1 MAVPAACQTPLISI
15 SRISCC
21 AENMKDIDSA
31 RTSSAGQDLNLIFS
45 CPVWCA
51 VWTNQT
57 QQESLAGT
65 PEGTCWPRAAEIQ
78 PFPGRDPAPSS
89 SGYSITLLAP
99 HVSMPSPPWPCPPV
113 PTEPSQHTVTPCAP
127 PAQPPPPPRLPGAT
141 PAPPQCPALLCC
153 KPSDSQCH
161 EPSFVAGLWL
171 TRIKAQTLRS
181 CVLCLLIQ

>member
-31 RTSSAGQDLNLIFS
+31 RTCSAGQDLNLIFS

-89 SGYSITLLAP
+89 SRYSITLLAP
-99 HVSMPSPPWPCPPV
+99 RCFHAKPSLAMPLCA
-113 PTEPSQHTVTPCAP
+113 HRAP
-127 PAQPPPPPRLPGAT
+127 PAHSDPLCPPSTAT
-141 PAPPQCPALLCC
+141 TPSQAARSHPSSSPVPSSPLL
-153 KPSDSQCH
+153 
-161 EPSFVAGLWL
+161 
-171 TRIKAQTLRS
+171 QT
-181 CVLCLLIQ
+181 Q